1 MPPVSATT
9 GPAPSGRKQWRCARQ
24 RRLADV
30 EARVPAVGIPT
41 ALQGRPEVAPSDD
54 QRRPEA
60 TAGRPFQGNSCQEQ
74 TFPVVVGL
82 HDFLAAGG
90 LHRFDWGVAGLASGC
105 AGDLPAPGI
114 ALVCSPCGTYSWIRD
129 KREAFVCFLKKKA
142 PSFQQGLNG
151 PWLLS
156 ILRGGIAYIEDLP
169 VAHRGPW
176 GDWILPL
183 ESLLSPQ
190 NMFRPGELTRGLR
203 IPQGVWGGSSCFAG
217 S

>member
-1 MPPVSATT
+1 MQCPSPPVHGMRGCPTAPGH
-9 GPAPSGRKQWRCARQ
+9 GPRAWRCREDHQ
-24 RRLADV
+24 V
-30 EARVPAVGIPT
+30 AV
-41 ALQGRPEVAPSDD
+41 R
-54 QRRPEA
+54 A